1 MKELKDEY
9 KPGGV
14 TRTNPFSGESAEL
27 TLEQAKL
34 HDQIKLAELNEDYD
48 TVRKGLSKFAKL
60 NPSAYMTLL
69 D

>member
-1 MKELKDEY
+1 MEER
-9 KPGGV
+9 V
-14 TRTNPFSGESAEL
+14 TRINPYSGESAEL

-48 TVRKGLSKFAKL
+48 TVRKGLTKFAKL

>member
-1 MKELKDEY
+1 MEKR
-9 KPGGV
+9 V
-14 TRTNPFSGESAEL
+14 TRTNPYSGESAEL

-34 HDQIKLAELNEDYD
+34 HDDIKYAELIEDYD
-48 TVRKGLSKFAKL
+48 TVRKGLSKFMKL

>member
-1 MKELKDEY
+1 MEER
-9 KPGGV
+9 V
-14 TRTNPFSGESAEL
+14 IRTNPFSGESAEL

-34 HDQIKLAELNEDYD
+34 HDEIKNAELNEDYD
-48 TVRKGLSKFAKL
+48 TVRKGLTKFAKL

>member
-1 MKELKDEY
+1 M
-9 KPGGV
+9 PI
-14 TRTNPFSGESAEL
+14 RTNPFSGESAEL
-27 TLEQAKL
+27 TDEQAAL